1 MKQKKEIAILL
12 PNKEDYSKNK
22 AAAASIWVKDFNKGY
37 IASKQVI
44 FGISSSTSYL
54 SSNFINLRKKNLINN
69 SYFYIQN
76 FIKNLPESISVIV
89 IHNRPHFFFILKK
102 KFPKIKFVL
111 VFHNDPN
118 TLRGSRTVSEKINIL
133 ENCDKIIFVSTY
145 VKQKFYYNINNLL
158 PTKGEVI
165 YPATNYYNHNFKKN
179 IKKEKLIV
187 FIGKLNSAKGYNY
200 FGQAAI
206 NIIKKHKNWRVIVAG
221 NEKREAYNFQHE
233 RFKIFDWLSHKQIIN
248 IYKKSSIS
256 LVPST
261 WDEPFG
267 RTAMESS
274 DMGNALI
281 TSGKGGLKETSIN
294 PIILKKINATSI
306 QSEIEK
312 LIKNPN
318 LLKKIQKFNY
328 KNKKIDYKDS
338 LKKLTK
344 LKVNLI
350 EKNNYNLNIIN
361 NNNNNNNNKVLHI
374 ANFDEKNDFRLSNI
388 NLATKI
394 SNGFIKDKFHTTN
407 FSDRFFSQQNTFSDI
422 DNRIINIIKNL
433 KPNLILLGHTN
444 SLKTETLK
452 NIKDKFSDIKIAFW
466 YEDSI
471 NRKGPDYIKN
481 KNFIEKYKNYVDQ
494 YFITTDKN
502 NIEAS
507 IPRNKLNFIPVP
519 SSNLSENLNLYKARN
534 YEYDIFYAV
543 SHGVN
548 RGVLKKNKIDERYN
562 FLQLLMSKSE
572 DINYN
577 IFGFNNIQPVWGD
590 EFIKEISKCRFGLNL
605 SRGEPVK
612 YYSSNRI
619 ATLVA
624 NGVPTL
630 MDDKV
635 KYSDFFS
642 NNEMIFYKNVDDLID
657 KVKFYKK
664 NEKKRLQ
671 IGMNGK
677 KKYFKIFN
685 NKIVA
690 DYIASKTLGIKPTYN
705 YVWDR

>member
-1 MKQKKEIAILL
+1 MKQKKKIAILL

-44 FGISSSTSYL
+44 FGNSSSTSYL
-54 SSNFINLRKKNLINN
+54 SSNFINLKKKNLINN

-76 FIKNLPESISVIV
+76 FIKKLPESISVIV

-133 ENCDKIIFVSTY
+133 ENCDKIIFVSAY
-145 VKQKFYYNINNLL
+145 VKQKFYYNINNFL
-158 PTKGEVI
+158 PIKGEII
-165 YPATNYYNHNFKKN
+165 YPATKYYNHNFKKN
-179 IKKEKLIV
+179 IKKEKIIV

-200 FGQAAI
+200 FGHAAI
-206 NIIKKHKNWRVIVAG
+206 NILKKHKNWKVIVAG
-221 NEKREAYNFQHE
+221 NEKRETYNFQHE
-233 RFKIFDWLSHKQIIN
+233 RFKIFNWLSHKQIIN

-256 LVPST
+256 VVPST

-281 TSGKGGLKETSIN
+281 TSENGGLKETSIN
-294 PIILKKINATSI
+294 PIILKKINAASI

-312 LIKNPN
+312 LIKNPH
-318 LLKKIQKFNY
+318 LLKKIQNFNY
-328 KNKKIDYKDS
+328 KNKKIDYIDS
-338 LKKLTK
+338 LKKLSN

-350 EKNNYNLNIIN
+350 KKDNFKLNII
-361 NNNNNNNNKVLHI
+361 NNNNNNNKVLHI

-422 DNRIINIIKNL
+422 DDRIINIIDNL
-433 KPNLILLGHTN
+433 KPNLIILGHTN

-471 NRKGPDYIKN
+471 NRKGPDYNKN

-494 YFITTDKN
+494 YFITTDKYSV
-502 NIEAS
+502 ECS

-519 SSNLSENLNLYKARN
+519 SSYLCENLNLNRVRN

-548 RGVLKKNKIDERYN
+548 RGVLKKNKIDERYD
-562 FLQLLMSKSE
+562 FLKLLMNKSE
-572 DINYN
+572 DISYN
-577 IFGFNNIQPVWGD
+577 IFGFNNIQPIWGN
-590 EFIKEISKCRFGLNL
+590 EFGKEISKCRFGLNL

-624 NGVPTL
+624 NGLPTL
-630 MDDKV
+630 MDEKV

-642 NNEMIFYKNVDDLID
+642 NNEIIFYKNVDDLID
-657 KVKFYKK
+657 KIKFYKK

-685 NKIVA
+685 NKIIA